1 MLDRFPFNVDKFL
14 QLSLHSQQTH
24 LSDWL
29 EDCYHKQI
37 QGKFTELELELL
49 FEQYI
54 QFFLGQKNLKKPKT
68 TAEWKEF
75 FSQRFHYHRNKTN
88 QGIKEN
94 NFLPSNALR
103 HEKEKG
109 KVFSPRTGWRIVLDN
124 IRSAFNVGSVFR
136 SADGAGWQE
145 VILSGYSPSPE
156 NKQVQ
161 KAAMRTENWMKWQKV
176 ENLKD
181 WLQKQPLPVIALETE
196 ENSKNCF
203 DYKWQSEGILIVGN
217 EEYGVSSE
225 ILELCQDLVSIP
237 MYGVKKSLNLACA
250 FSVVSYLVP
259 PYRSFSGD

>member
-1 MLDRFPFNVDKFL
+1 MLDRFPFNPDKFF
-14 QLSLHSQQTH
+14 QLSLHSQH
-24 LSDWL
+24 IRLSDWL
-29 EDCYHKQI
+29 ENCYNKQL
-37 QGKFTELELELL
+37 QGKFTEVELELL

-54 QFFLGQKNLKKPKT
+54 QFFLGQKNLNKPKT

-75 FSQRFHYHRNKTN
+75 FSQRFHYHRKNTN

-94 NFLPSNALR
+94 NFLPSSDPS
-103 HEKEKG
+103 HEKEK
-109 KVFSPRTGWRIVLDN
+109 VFSSRTGWKIVLDN

-136 SADGAGWQE
+136 TADGAGWQE

-181 WLQKQPLPVIALETE
+181 WLQKQPLPVIALETA
-196 ENSKNCF
+196 ENSQICF
-203 DYKWQSEGILIVGN
+203 NYQWQSEGILILGN
-217 EEYGVSSE
+217 EEYGISAA
-225 ILELCQDLVSIP
+225 ILELCRDIVSIP

-259 PYRSFSGD
+259 PYCSFLGD

>member
-94 NFLPSNALR
+94 NFLPSN
-103 HEKEKG
+103 
-109 KVFSPRTGWRIVLDN
+109 
-124 IRSAFNVGSVFR
+124 
-136 SADGAGWQE
+136 
-145 VILSGYSPSPE
+145 
-156 NKQVQ
+156 
-161 KAAMRTENWMKWQKV
+161 QKV
-176 ENLKD
+176 LVIGECEIQIFGETKPCYRMDEAMDGLE
-181 WLQKQPLPVIALETE
+181 KQ
-196 ENSKNCF
+196 
-203 DYKWQSEGILIVGN
+203 DY
-217 EEYGVSSE
+217 Y
-225 ILELCQDLVSIP
+225 
-237 MYGVKKSLNLACA
+237 
-250 FSVVSYLVP
+250 FS
-259 PYRSFSGD
+259 RHSFFCR